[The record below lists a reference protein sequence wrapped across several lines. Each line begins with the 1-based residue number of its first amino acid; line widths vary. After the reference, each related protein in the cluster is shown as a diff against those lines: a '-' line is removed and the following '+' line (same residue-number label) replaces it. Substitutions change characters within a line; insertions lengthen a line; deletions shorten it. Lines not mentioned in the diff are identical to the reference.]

1 MGREGIPIDDQHALM
16 LKRPEMHDGDVHFTT
31 QGSAIQAAQVTA
43 KIREVLGK
51 SSKPWMLI
59 LTHNG
64 GPRIVGPCISAFFT
78 ANFPPNPQHCFSPA
92 ISTRLIP
99 RTARA
104 TAAAAIPRPG
114 FRNSWQLA

>member
-1 MGREGIPIDDQHALM
+1 VGEHNAVLHDSTDSGATNARIDERNRLAACMGREGIPTDDQHTLM

-31 QGSAIQAAQVTA
+31 QGRAIQAAQVTA

-64 GPRIVGPCISAFFT
+64 GPRIV
-78 ANFPPNPQHCFSPA
+78 
-92 ISTRLIP
+92 
-99 RTARA
+99 RA
-104 TAAAAIPRPG
+104 VIH
-114 FRNSWQLA
+114 SHLYV